1 MPDRPSVRRA
11 FRPSGTTTQSP
22 TVKSVILPFLPR
34 LPLMGGLLVAALS
47 LAAPAHAADDDT
59 TTTAA
64 ARERFKEG
72 VSYFDQKQYEK
83 ARAAFVQA
91 YALKKHPAV
100 LLNLAHSE
108 LRSNHE
114 RDAAQHFAQYL
125 REATDAAPDQRDAAQ
140 TGLTTAKAAV
150 SEITVTTDPEAEV
163 LVDGATQGTAP
174 LIGSLFLEP
183 GAHTLQAKKGDRVV
197 TQNVTAKAGETRDIK
212 LKLAEVTAVVAAK
225 PAQQKQPNETKP
237 DEPAAEESAAEKTGS
252 REPFV
257 HWLLTKPAGVIS
269 GGATVLLGGGAIG
282 FSIAS
287 SMSYSDADEVADQI
301 DERAGM
307 IGVSTKGI
315 CTDPEAVLEPVLGM
329 GAEAEAAR
337 FRDAC
342 AHRQDAVDKGDSY
355 KTVATVVGIGAGVMA
370 ATTVVLYFVT
380 AEREGASS
388 SALARAQL
396 AVVPW
401 ISGGKGGVTISG
413 RF

>member
-1 MPDRPSVRRA
+1 
-11 FRPSGTTTQSP
+11 
-22 TVKSVILPFLPR
+22 
-34 LPLMGGLLVAALS
+34 MGGLLFAVLS
-47 LAAPAHAADDDT
+47 LAAPARAADDDA

-108 LRSNHE
+108 LRSSHE

-140 TGLTTAKAAV
+140 AGLASAKAAV
-150 SEITVTTDPEAEV
+150 SEVTVTTDAEAEV

-197 TQNVTAKAGETRDIK
+197 TQNVTAKAGETREIK
-212 LKLAEVTAVVAAK
+212 LKLADVTAAVAAK
-225 PAQQKQPNETKP
+225 PAAQSQQPDEGKP
-237 DEPAAEESAAEKTGS
+237 GEAPAEEPAAAKTGG
-252 REPFV
+252 REPFM

-269 GGATVLLGGGAIG
+269 GGATVVLGGGAVG
-282 FSIAS
+282 FAIAS
-287 SMSYSDADEVADQI
+287 SMSYSEADDVAQQI

-307 IGVSTKGI
+307 HGVSTKGI
-315 CTDPEAVLEPVLGM
+315 CTDPNAVLANVPGLDVD
-329 GAEAEAAR
+329 AEAAH
-337 FRDAC
+337 FKDAC

-380 AEREGASS
+380 AERGGAST
-388 SALARAQL
+388 SALARTRL

-401 ISGGKGGVTISG
+401 ISGSKGGLSISG